1 MSATEIPEGNVGN
14 LTTEQETKLRQFW
27 GTIFKLYDLYDSKDP
42 EIQDAIKNCAAQAA
56 APVQKS
62 RFGLFGGGKKV
73 TAEDTNATALI
84 EKHLN
89 LGAAD
94 DNDKFGL
101 RKQFMEMLGKHSAES
116 ARTMLTEA
124 VKCDH
129 PDALALRFLRARKWE
144 VDKGII
150 MMFSA
155 MDWRTAQSKVDSDI
169 MFNGEGG
176 GARDEQSSDPNVKVY
191 AHDFMRQLRMGK
203 GFLYGTDKLGRPI
216 SYVRARL
223 HKPFDGKNESLERFI
238 VWQIETG
245 RLALNPPI
253 ETACLVFDLTG
264 FTLANLD
271 YTPIKYIIKSFE
283 ANYPE
288 SLGAI
293 LVHNAPWVFKSVW
306 KIIHGWLDPVVA
318 SKVHFTVGRDG
329 PEGITNHIEPSKLIK
344 EVGGDAEWEYK
355 YDEPVEGENDI
366 MKDTATRD
374 RLQAERNEI
383 ARKFEAATR
392 KWVEDPT
399 DEIRAERVALAKEI
413 TANYWKLD
421 PYVRARSMYDRN
433 GHFRNGKFVV
443 WDKADEAIAAELEKG
458 AAPAPTDNATVKS
471 EETFV
476 DAGNDADLAAAAKA
490 VDGLTIDEKTAL
502 PTTPNAVAA

>member
-1 MSATEIPEGNVGN
+1 MSTTATTTIPEGNVGN
-14 LTTEQETKLRQFW
+14 LTTQQEAKLRQFW
-27 GTIFKLYDLYDSKDP
+27 GTIFKLYDLYESKDP
-42 EIQDAIKNCAAQAA
+42 EVQAALKNCATQAN

-62 RFGLFGGGKKV
+62 RFGLFGGGKKAS
-73 TAEDTNATALI
+73 AEDTNAIALV
-84 EKHLN
+84 EKQLG

-94 DNDKFGL
+94 ENDKFGL
-101 RKQFMEMLGKHSAES
+101 RKQFMEMLSKHSAES
-116 ARTMLTEA
+116 ARAMILEA
-124 VKCDH
+124 VKHDH

-155 MDWRTAQSKVDSDI
+155 MDWRTSKSKVDSDI
-169 MFNGEGG
+169 MYNGEGG
-176 GARDEQSSDPNVKVY
+176 GARDEKSSDPNTKVL

-203 GFLYGTDKLGRPI
+203 GFLHGTDKEGRPI

-238 VWQIETG
+238 VYNIETG
-245 RLALNPPI
+245 RMVLNPPI

-271 YTPIKYIIKSFE
+271 YVPIKYIIQSFE

-288 SLGAI
+288 SLGVI

-318 SKVHFTVGRDG
+318 SKVHFTNGRDG
-329 PEGITNHIEPSKLIK
+329 ADGITNHIAPDRLIK
-344 EVGGDAEWEYK
+344 ELGGDLDWEYK
-355 YDEPVEGENDI
+355 YVEPVEGENDI

-374 RLQAERNEI
+374 RLQAERQEI
-383 ARKFEAATR
+383 ANRFEAATR
-392 KWVEDPT
+392 KWVEASTP
-399 DEIRAERVALAKEI
+399 EINAERASLAKELCV
-413 TANYWKLD
+413 NYWKLD
-421 PYVRARSMYDRN
+421 PYIRARSLYDRN
-433 GHFRNGKFVV
+433 GNMRGGKKVA
-443 WDKADEAIAAELEKG
+443 WYEDEKAAAAAEDKAA
-458 AAPAPTDNATVKS
+458 DNATVKS

-476 DAGNDADLAAAAKA
+476 DAGTDGELAATAKA
-490 VDGLTIDEKTAL
+490 VDALNIDEKTPL
-502 PTTPNAVAA
+502 PTTTNAVAA